1 MSDQLSTNQR
11 LRAVATTLLTP
22 FFLGL
27 APVWGKIALQTGI
40 DPFSV
45 AAIRT
50 IVAAAILWIV
60 YLLFFRQY
68 IFVHPA
74 NLSGCVIIGIING
87 IGSLFFYSGL
97 GLLDAS
103 LSQLIN
109 GTYLAFAL
117 LLIRLDGEKLNR
129 RVWFQGLFS
138 VIGLLIL
145 TGFSGGYMNP
155 TGVGLMLANALMF
168 AGTIVFSQYVVFEMP
183 SQTAT
188 LYIVSTM
195 AVLVTVAWLPG
206 ASRVPLE
213 TYRVALSP
221 IILLGITTALAR
233 LMLFAGVKLLGGF
246 QTAVTA
252 LGEIA
257 VALLM
262 AFFIL
267 DDRLTL
273 FQWVGVGFM
282 VLSIGMVRAN
292 DLTKRGI
299 NPNALLV
306 ANLSS
311 MQFQRIAF
319 HKAFLSQH
327 APTNPED
334 EIMANISPEEMIAIR
349 RMMGV
354 SEMPVDPFPII
365 ATKQGLDEHSGGYS
379 VNLEEFLK
387 NYNEAEEESLPA

>member
-1 MSDQLSTNQR
+1 MSDNLSTNQR
-11 LRAVATTLLTP
+11 LRAVATTLMTP

-50 IVAAAILWIV
+50 IIAAAILWIV

-74 NLSGCVIIGIING
+74 SLSGCVIIGIING

-117 LLIRLDGEKLNR
+117 LLIRLDGEKINR
-129 RVWFQGLFS
+129 RVWFQGAFS

-145 TGFSGGYMNP
+145 TGFSGGQMNP

-188 LYIVSTM
+188 LYIVTTM

-206 ASRVPLE
+206 VGRVPLA
-213 TYRVALSP
+213 TYEAALP
-221 IILLGITTALAR
+221 AIILLGITTALAR

-262 AFFIL
+262 AFFIVG
-267 DDRLTL
+267 DRFTT

-282 VLSIGMVRAN
+282 VFSIALVRAN
-292 DLTKRGI
+292 DLTNRGI
-299 NPNALLV
+299 NPNTLLV
-306 ANLSS
+306 ANLAS

-319 HKAFLSQH
+319 HRAFLSHQT
-327 APTNPED
+327 PSNPED
-334 EIMANISPEEMIAIR
+334 EIMASISPEEMIAIR

-354 SEMPVDPFPII
+354 SETPVDPFPIV
-365 ATKQGLDEHSGGYS
+365 ATKQGLNEHSGGYS
-379 VNLEEFLK
+379 VDLEEFLK
-387 NYNEAEEESLPA
+387 NYHESEETLPT

>member
-1 MSDQLSTNQR
+1 M
-11 LRAVATTLLTP
+11 TP

-50 IVAAAILWIV
+50 IIAAAILWIV

-74 NLSGCVIIGIING
+74 SLSGCVIIGIING

-117 LLIRLDGEKLNR
+117 LLIRLDGEKINR
-129 RVWFQGLFS
+129 RVWFQGIFS

-145 TGFSGGYMNP
+145 TGFSGGQMNP

-188 LYIVSTM
+188 LYIVTTM

-206 ASRVPLE
+206 VGRVSLA
-213 TYRVALSP
+213 TYEAALPP

-267 DDRLTL
+267 GDRLTM

-282 VLSIGMVRAN
+282 VLSIGLVRAN
-292 DLTKRGI
+292 DLTNRGI
-299 NPNALLV
+299 NPNTLLV
-306 ANLSS
+306 ANLAS

-319 HKAFLSQH
+319 HRAFLSHQ

-334 EIMANISPEEMIAIR
+334 EIMASISPEEMIAIR

-354 SEMPVDPFPII
+354 SETPVDPFPIV
-365 ATKQGLDEHSGGYS
+365 ATRQGLNEHSGGYS

>member
-1 MSDQLSTNQR
+1 MSDNLSTNQR
-11 LRAVATTLLTP
+11 LRAVATTLMTP

-50 IVAAAILWIV
+50 IIAAAILWIV

-74 NLSGCVIIGIING
+74 SLSGCVIIGIING

-117 LLIRLDGEKLNR
+117 LLIRLDGEKINR
-129 RVWFQGLFS
+129 RVWFQGAFS

-145 TGFSGGYMNP
+145 TGFSGGQMNP

-188 LYIVSTM
+188 LYIVTTM

-206 ASRVPLE
+206 VGRVPLA
-213 TYRVALSP
+213 TYEAALP
-221 IILLGITTALAR
+221 AIILLGITTALAR

-267 DDRLTL
+267 GDRLTT

-282 VLSIGMVRAN
+282 VFSIALVRAN
-292 DLTKRGI
+292 DLTNRGI
-299 NPNALLV
+299 NPNTLLV
-306 ANLSS
+306 ANLAS

-319 HKAFLSQH
+319 HRAFLSHQT
-327 APTNPED
+327 PSNPED
-334 EIMANISPEEMIAIR
+334 EIMASISPEEMIAIR

-354 SEMPVDPFPII
+354 SETPVDPFPIV
-365 ATKQGLDEHSGGYS
+365 ATKQGLNEHSGGYS
-379 VNLEEFLK
+379 VDLEEFLK
-387 NYNEAEEESLPA
+387 NYHESEETLPT